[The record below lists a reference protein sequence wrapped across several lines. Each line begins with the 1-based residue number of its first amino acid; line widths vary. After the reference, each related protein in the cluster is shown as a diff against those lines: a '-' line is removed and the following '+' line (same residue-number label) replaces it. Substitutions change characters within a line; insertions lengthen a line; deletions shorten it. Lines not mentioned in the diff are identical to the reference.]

1 MNVEWQAQIQ
11 QAYRDFL
18 AGRGVKARRGQA
30 HMVADIAKSFAAI
43 QEDEEGLRTS
53 NKQLIAIEA
62 GTGTGNGFS
71 KRHGNPSPAQAADRF
86 ALSASPPDVPL
97 NGTHDVGLA
106 ASLRHSA

>member
-62 GTGTGNGFS
+62 GTGTGKTLAYLLGTLIIA
-71 KRHGNPSPAQAADRF
+71 KERKKA
-86 ALSASPPDVPL
+86 SASHS
-97 NGTHDVGLA
+97 NGCLA
-106 ASLRHSA
+106 RAVAIT